1 MVIIGETFKLEI
13 RTLADLSEEIF
24 SLRDE
29 PDVICIIR
37 QNLFDVITNGVPPT
51 LSQHKTESEN
61 TLDIFN
67 KEL

>member
-13 RTLADLSEEIF
+13 RTLADLPEEIF

-37 QNLFDVITNGVPPT
+37 QNFFRCHYQWGSFNLIPT
-51 LSQHKTESEN
+51 
-61 TLDIFN
+61 
-67 KEL
+67 